1 MAVVPP
7 LAPLIPALLQLLD
20 LLFPLEQ
27 QIPLFCHSFSQI
39 LQLRLQLLRALPV
52 VEQFGTFVDFYP

>member
-27 QIPLFCHSFSQI
+27 QLLLFCHSVSQI
-39 LQLRLQLLRALPV
+39 LQLPLQLLRALPV
-52 VEQFGTFVDFYP
+52 VAQVLTFVDFYP

>member
-39 LQLRLQLLRALPV
+39 LQLRLQLLRALPPV
-52 VEQFGTFVDFYP
+52 AQVRTFNEFYP